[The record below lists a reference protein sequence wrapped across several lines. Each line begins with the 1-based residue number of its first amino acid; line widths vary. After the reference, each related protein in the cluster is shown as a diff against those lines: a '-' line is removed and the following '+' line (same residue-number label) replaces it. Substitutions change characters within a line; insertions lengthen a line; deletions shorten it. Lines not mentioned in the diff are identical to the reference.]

1 MINLVWIIIILAVI
15 CIGLLIL
22 RGVKGPAHTLESIS
36 KPIEDLLVRGYDD
49 GFLIID
55 ASGTNYFIQLR
66 KYIITSDNYGIELS
80 FPKADWSKNFF
91 IQLIDYCDRSGIK
104 YSLSKED
111 SMKNALEFLH
121 IDFGKDVNKAHG
133 LIKKII
139 TEIFGLSK
147 STKLFV
153 RLENASLK

>member
-80 FPKADWSKNFF
+80 FPKAEWSKKFF